1 MGVAALHLG
10 FQLVGHLVGGELPTL
25 LCDDQLE
32 REVEQEVAHLSSD
45 LRDLAFTQC
54 VVELERL
61 LDQIRPQRFTG
72 LRPVPGTSFPEVP
85 HRRHGASKRRIVLH
99 FIPRAEY
106 HTARLAMTFPSD
118 TSRAWV
124 DVDLAALVA
133 NARTVAAVSGSRL
146 LPMVKANG
154 YGLGAVEVARA
165 LESVDPWGFGVAS
178 VEEAAALRE
187 AGITRPVLVV
197 TPLVPRWIEQYLQ
210 LDLRPAIGDQAAL
223 QAWTTRTERPF
234 HVEIDTG
241 MSRAGVRWDDR
252 ASLDTLRS
260 ELGKA
265 PGWEGVFTHFLSA
278 ESDTDTTVRQWDR
291 FQEVV
296 QSLPRRPVLVH
307 AANSAAAL
315 RGRGS
320 RPISCGRAS
329 FSMAE
334 QVGGPEP
341 RPVAALRGRVVAIRS
356 IGPGDT
362 VGYGA
367 SWRADRPSSS
377 PPSRSATPTA
387 FLARPRSAGRPCPRG
402 RVEGKLAPVR
412 AGDDGHVHGGGRS

>member
-1 MGVAALHLG
+1 
-10 FQLVGHLVGGELPTL
+10 
-25 LCDDQLE
+25 
-32 REVEQEVAHLSSD
+32 
-45 LRDLAFTQC
+45 
-54 VVELERL
+54 
-61 LDQIRPQRFTG
+61 
-72 LRPVPGTSFPEVP
+72 
-85 HRRHGASKRRIVLH
+85 
-99 FIPRAEY
+99 
-106 HTARLAMTFPSD
+106 MTFPSD

-178 VEEAAALRE
+178 VEEAAALRG

-197 TPLVPRWIEQYLQ
+197 TPLVPQWIEQYLQ

-252 ASLDTLRS
+252 VSLDTLRTG
-260 ELGKA
+260 LGKA

-296 QSLPRRPVLVH
+296 QSLPRRPALVH

-315 RGRGS
+315 RGRGFAADLV
-320 RPISCGRAS
+320 RPGI
-329 FSMAE
+329 FLY
-334 QVGGPEP
+334 GGAAGSPEP

-356 IGPGDT
+356 IAARDT

-367 SWRADRPSSS
+367 SWRADRRCVIATISVGYADGFPRAA
-377 PPSRSATPTA
+377 PVGGSAA
-387 FLARPRSAGRPCPRG
+387 ARVVE
-402 RVEGKLAPVR
+402 VEGKLASVVGR
-412 AGDDGHVHGGGRS
+412 VTMDMCMAVVEHDVAIGDVATVFGGLVTLDRQASAAGTISYELLTRLGSRVPRRYERPT